1 MNFAGR
7 DIAGTVQ
14 RNQIMAIYENELFQ
28 FFTALEKAEN
38 ITIQGPQ
45 IVWINRV
52 QDGVPEGTDS
62 MP

>member
-1 MNFAGR
+1 
-7 DIAGTVQ
+7 
-14 RNQIMAIYENELFQ
+14 MAIHENELFQ